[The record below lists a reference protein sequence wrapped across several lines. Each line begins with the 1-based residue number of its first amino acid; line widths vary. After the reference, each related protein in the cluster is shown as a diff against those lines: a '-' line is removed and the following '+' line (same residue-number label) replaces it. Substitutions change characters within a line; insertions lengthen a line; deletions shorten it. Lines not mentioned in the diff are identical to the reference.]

1 MTDSIT
7 PRPEFDSSDASDVAL
22 GTLIVEDLPDPTAK
36 PTFADLVRSMPWTAR
51 LGALWLFVVVFL
63 AVTADYLWF
72 FKDPNYLYG
81 VFEGEATNQGPSTK
95 FWLGNDNLARDIFAR
110 LVYGARVS
118 LIVAGVAVAFGTII
132 GGFLGS
138 LVGFVRGKTET
149 TIMALVDVILAFPG
163 LVLLLV
169 MVAITETRSL
179 TAISLVIGMLS
190 IAPYT
195 RVARANALTVSNRE
209 FVQAARSIGTK
220 PLRILVREIIPNV
233 MPSIFAFAFV
243 AAAAIMV
250 LEGTLA
256 FLGLSVQPPTATWG
270 QMIFQARADM
280 RQNLWPVVYPS
291 AALVITVLAL
301 NTVGDW
307 MRERNSARSAALG

>member
-1 MTDSIT
+1 MTDT
-7 PRPEFDSSDASDVAL
+7 ASPPPADLDNVSL
-22 GTLIVEDLPDPTAK
+22 GALIVEDLPEPGK
-36 PTFADLVRSMPWTAR
+36 KGGFAATVKSMPWTAR
-51 LGALWLFVVVFL
+51 IGAVWLIVVTFL
-63 AVTADYLWF
+63 AVTADFLPF
-72 FKDPNYLYG
+72 MKDPNYLYG
-81 VFEGEATNQGPSTK
+81 VFEGESTNQNPSGQ

-118 LIVAGVAVAFGTII
+118 LTVSAAAVAFGVII

-138 LVGFVRGKTET
+138 LVGFVRGRTET
-149 TIMALVDVILAFPG
+149 IIMALVDVILAFPG

-169 MVAITETRSL
+169 MVSITETRSL
-179 TAISLVIGMLS
+179 TAISIVVGVLS

-195 RVARANALTVSNRE
+195 RVARANALAVSNRE
-209 FVQAARSIGTK
+209 FVSAARAIGTK

-233 MPSIFAFAFV
+233 LPSILAYAFV
-243 AAAAIMV
+243 AAAFIMV
-250 LEGTLA
+250 LEGSLA

-280 RQNLWPVVYPS
+280 RQNVWPVIYPS
-291 AALVITVLAL
+291 AALVFTVLAL

-307 MRERNSARSAALG
+307 LRERNAARSAALG